1 MRERP
6 LSIFV
11 SFPTKP
17 LTDWLP
23 SGDGLV
29 AYQVIAGLAERGH
42 RVHVATPCADLH
54 KPFSAR
60 VTVHQMN
67 AQKGQPRPGPI
78 AYMHWTRRILHR
90 VRATTQVDLIHELNP
105 VLSLRSLVFAGSGIP
120 VVLGPHSS
128 RWPMNSDGRHSFIGT
143 SQRRIRQLLKNAC
156 VNRQHRCAKAI
167 LLSTHAA
174 LNNVSQAERIIDR
187 LFLLPPGIDDR
198 KFIPAPTAS
207 PDPPTILFLANVVV
221 RKGIYSLLDAFD
233 ALSKRMPSVRLVI
246 AGDGPALPAV
256 KDKVSAS
263 HYHNRVQFR
272 GRIDRAD
279 IPNLLSQCTVYC
291 LPSHGEPFGMT
302 VLEAMA
308 CGKALVVTDAG
319 GPSYMITEQGGRTVP
334 VKNPVA
340 LARALGELLGDPELC
355 RRMGEHNRG
364 QIESQYSWPI
374 VISRLENIYREV
386 LGENSQSN
394 PDRITIAD
402 IAEYRRRQNLSLDAE
417 DSSQSWVHAEE
428 EAASA

>member
-1 MRERP
+1 MRKQP
-6 LSIFV
+6 LSIFI

-29 AYQVIAGLAERGH
+29 AYQIIAGLAERGH
-42 RVHVATPCADLH
+42 CLHVATQYADIQSL
-54 KPFSAR
+54 FSSR
-60 VTVHQMN
+60 VTVYQMD
-67 AQKGQPRPGPI
+67 AQRELPRSSPLT
-78 AYMHWTRRILHR
+78 YMQWTRRILR
-90 VRATTQVDLIHELNP
+90 SVRAATQVDLIHELNP
-105 VLSLRSLVFAGSGIP
+105 VLSLRSLAFAGTRIP

-128 RWPMNSDGRHSFIGT
+128 RWPMHSDGRRSLLST
-143 SQRRIRQLLKNAC
+143 SQHRIRHLLKNAC

-174 LNNVSQAERIIDR
+174 LNNVFQAERIIDR

-198 KFIPAPTAS
+198 KFTPAQTAS
-207 PDPPTILFLANVVV
+207 SGPPTILFLANVVV

-233 ALSKRMPSVRLVI
+233 TLAKRVPGVHLII

-256 KDKVSAS
+256 KEKVSGS
-263 HYHNRVQFR
+263 HYRNRVQFR

-279 IPNLLSQCTVYC
+279 IPSLLRQCTIYC

-302 VLEAMA
+302 ALEAMA
-308 CGKALVVTDAG
+308 CGKPLVVTNAG
-319 GPSYMITEQGGRTVP
+319 GPGYMISEQGGRSVP
-334 VKNPVA
+334 VDNPTA
-340 LARALGELLGDPELC
+340 LACALDELLSDPELC
-355 RRMGEHNRG
+355 RRMGEHNRA
-364 QIESQYSWPI
+364 QIETQYSWPI

-386 LGENSQSN
+386 LGDNSQIN

-402 IAEYRRRQNLSLDAE
+402 IAEYRRRHRLNVTPE
-417 DSSQSWVHAEE
+417 GSSQAWI
-428 EAASA
+428 EAKERAARA